1 MKKPSILKKRE
12 LERNTYSKISMK
24 LKRLTKSYNTLRTRL
39 MTAAEVNEKDEAEL
53 KKTIAERD
61 DAVQKLSDATG

>member
-1 MKKPSILKKRE
+1 MKKRE
-12 LERNTYSKISMK
+12 LERNTYARISMK
-24 LKRLTKSYNTLRTRL
+24 ANRLDKSYFKLMARL
-39 MTAAEVNEKDEAEL
+39 KTAAEVNEKDEAEL

>member
-1 MKKPSILKKRE
+1 MKA
-12 LERNTYSKISMK
+12 N
-24 LKRLTKSYNTLRTRL
+24 RLDKSYFKLMARL
-39 MTAAEVNEKDEAEL
+39 KTAAEVNEKDEAEL